1 MIRLRELLVIILG
14 SILVKNVM
22 LSRIMGTC
30 PYIGVSS
37 QVETATGMGIA
48 VVFVM
53 SVASAVTWLV
63 QNLILVPLEITYL
76 QTVAFI
82 LVIAALVQLIEMVI
96 TKVSPTLHRALG
108 IYLPLITTN
117 CAVLGIAV
125 LNIRESYTLLEATV
139 NGAAG
144 GLGFLLAIIILAYI
158 RERQDYAAVP
168 ESAKG
173 FPMALVT
180 TGLIAMAFLGFS
192 GFDLT
197 RFVGL

>member
-1 MIRLRELLVIILG
+1 MIGLRELLVIILG

-37 QVETATGMGIA
+37 QVETASGMGIA

-63 QNLILVPLEITYL
+63 QHLILVPLEITYL
-76 QTVAFI
+76 QTVSFI

-125 LNIRESYTLLEATV
+125 LNIRESYSLLEATV

-144 GLGFLLAIIILAYI
+144 GLGFLLAIMILAYI
-158 RERQDYAAVP
+158 RERQEYAAIP

-192 GFDLT
+192 GFDLNS
-197 RFVGL
+197 FVGL

>member
-1 MIRLRELLVIILG
+1 
-14 SILVKNVM
+14 
-22 LSRIMGTC
+22 MGTC

-192 GFDLT
+192 GFDIT

>member
-168 ESAKG
+168 ESTKG

>member
-1 MIRLRELLVIILG
+1 MRELLVIILG

-82 LVIAALVQLIEMVI
+82 LVRAALVQLIEMVI

-108 IYLPLITTN
+108 IYIPLITTN

-125 LNIRESYTLLEATV
+125 LNIRES
-139 NGAAG
+139 
-144 GLGFLLAIIILAYI
+144 
-158 RERQDYAAVP
+158 
-168 ESAKG
+168 
-173 FPMALVT
+173 
-180 TGLIAMAFLGFS
+180 
-192 GFDLT
+192 
-197 RFVGL
+197 

>member
-1 MIRLRELLVIILG
+1 VIGLRELLVIILG

-37 QVETATGMGIA
+37 QVETASGMGIA

-63 QNLILVPLEITYL
+63 QHLILVPLEITYL
-76 QTVAFI
+76 QTVSFI

-125 LNIRESYTLLEATV
+125 LNIRESYSLLEATV

-144 GLGFLLAIIILAYI
+144 GLGFLLAIMILAYI
-158 RERQDYAAVP
+158 RERQEYAAIP

-192 GFDLT
+192 GFDLNS
-197 RFVGL
+197 FVGL

>member
-1 MIRLRELLVIILG
+1 MTRLRELLVIILG

-125 LNIRESYTLLEATV
+125 LNIRASYTLLEATV

-168 ESAKG
+168 ESTKG

>member
-82 LVIAALVQLIEMVI
+82 LVIAALVQLIEM
-96 TKVSPTLHRALG
+96 
-108 IYLPLITTN
+108 
-117 CAVLGIAV
+117 
-125 LNIRESYTLLEATV
+125 
-139 NGAAG
+139 
-144 GLGFLLAIIILAYI
+144 
-158 RERQDYAAVP
+158 
-168 ESAKG
+168 
-173 FPMALVT
+173 
-180 TGLIAMAFLGFS
+180 
-192 GFDLT
+192 LT
-197 RFVGL
+197 SN

>member
-1 MIRLRELLVIILG
+1 M
-14 SILVKNVM
+14 
-22 LSRIMGTC
+22 
-30 PYIGVSS
+30 
-37 QVETATGMGIA
+37 
-48 VVFVM
+48 
-53 SVASAVTWLV
+53 
-63 QNLILVPLEITYL
+63 
-76 QTVAFI
+76 AFI

>member
-1 MIRLRELLVIILG
+1 MRELLVIILG

-192 GFDLT
+192 GFDIT
-197 RFVGL
+197 RVVGL